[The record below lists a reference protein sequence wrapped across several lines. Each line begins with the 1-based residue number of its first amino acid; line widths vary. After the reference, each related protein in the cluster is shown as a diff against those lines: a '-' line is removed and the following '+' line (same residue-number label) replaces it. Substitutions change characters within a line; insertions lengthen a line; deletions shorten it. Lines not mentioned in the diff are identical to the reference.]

1 MKVQKELYEKAVKTQ
16 SAKQQR
22 EQQLAKRRQDKADY
36 AAKVYAIESKRSQQR
51 KEYLNNRKTMELTH
65 NKAMYIKGRNS

>member
-1 MKVQKELYEKAVKTQ
+1 MVNTQ
-16 SAKQQR
+16 SAKKQR
-22 EQQLAKRRQDKADY
+22 DEAAAKRRKDKEEY
-36 AAKVYAIESKRSQQR
+36 AAKVYAIESRRAMQR

>member
-36 AAKVYAIESKRSQQR
+36 AAKVYAIESKRS
-51 KEYLNNRKTMELTH
+51 
-65 NKAMYIKGRNS
+65 